1 LSNVEYLNGL
11 RGFATGMVF
20 FSHFRG
26 GFFPAANNYIFNLFC
41 DGSFAV
47 MIFFVLSGYVLS
59 NSFFS
64 AGKSEKFYYNCC
76 RRYIRLVVPVIF
88 SVFFAYIC
96 LRYSL
101 FYNKDILSL
110 TGNEWISGFYNFS
123 PNFYAMLKEGFIGIF
138 AGSAPIY
145 NPVLWTMHTELF
157 GSLIVYAL
165 IGVISYLRSF
175 NKYRNRCILYTIVAG
190 ILIIYKD
197 PATLAF
203 IFGIFLCDDHHSE
216 DGFIFR
222 DHNTPI
228 TITILIIIGL
238 ISGSFIQT
246 YLSMSANLSGYIGV
260 LCNQI
265 PGFANNSSL
274 ILEYARAAGSALIM
288 IALLK
293 SKRLQSFFSYSPAMF
308 MGKISFSFYTIHLI
322 LLCSVAS
329 FIYLNF
335 IYLGIFYASII
346 SLIICLPLTCIL
358 SYYITEYVDNYGIQ
372 ISKSIPKKLI
382 WGGQRIK
389 IFIMQH
395 SS

>member
-1 LSNVEYLNGL
+1 MSKVEYLNGL

-64 AGKSEKFYYNCC
+64 AGKNKKFFYNCC
-76 RRYIRLVVPVIF
+76 RRYIRLVVPVLF
-88 SVFFAYIC
+88 SVFLAYLC
-96 LRYSL
+96 LRYSF
-101 FYNKDILSL
+101 FYNKDILSF
-110 TGNEWISGFYNFS
+110 TGNEWIAGFYNFTPS
-123 PNFYAMLKEGFIGIF
+123 FNAMFREGLIGIF
-138 AGSAPIY
+138 TGSTPVY
-145 NPVLWTMHTELF
+145 NPVLWTMRTELF

-165 IGVISYLRSF
+165 IGVISYLRFF
-175 NKYRNRCILYTIVAG
+175 NKYKNRCVLYAILTG

-222 DHNTPI
+222 NHNTPI

-246 YLSMSANLSGYIGV
+246 YLAMSANMSGYIGA
-260 LCNQI
+260 LFNQI

-293 SKRLQSFFSYSPAMF
+293 SKRLQSFFSYSPVLF

-346 SLIICLPLTCIL
+346 SLIICLPLTCVL
-358 SYYITEYVDNYGIQ
+358 SYYMTEYVDNYGIL
-372 ISKSIPKKLI
+372 ISKSIPEKLI
-382 WGGQRIK
+382 RGGRRIK
-389 IFIMQH
+389 ALIMQH